1 MVGHLSHFANSK
13 FGEENW
19 LESRRHSKQPRTGYL
34 FGSLLFNEKPKFPTN
49 SFLLLLCLLF
59 SLNAVQVVQQ
69 NGFWKITFDVKY
81 WNYNRI
87 FDLLSETT
95 ITQISSFEMFAG
107 YLLVSPLEFHSAW
120 WSSLFSLILS
130 QDLLSFKWLFFN
142 KILSAWMQLI
152 SCFMLCWST
161 NIFVNFTFSIRLLTV
176 GCHDVGLDSSAV
188 IFYKITLWYFY
199 YTCKDIY
206 CVFHFT
212 KYLPNYRNDKIVNNS
227 PSTCLE
233 WMLFKMWY
241 QQWLVHIS
249 PHCVSARAWNVI
261 SYWDISQTL
270 TIFI

>member
-1 MVGHLSHFANSK
+1 MK
-13 FGEENW
+13 
-19 LESRRHSKQPRTGYL
+19 
-34 FGSLLFNEKPKFPTN
+34 
-49 SFLLLLCLLF
+49 CLL
-59 SLNAVQVVQQ
+59 V
-69 NGFWKITFDVKY
+69 IY
-81 WNYNRI
+81 WFLPSNSI
-87 FDLLSETT
+87 LPGGLLSSVWFYPKIYYHSNDYFLTKYFQPECNWYHVLCYVDQ
-95 ITQISSFEMFAG
+95 QIF
-107 YLLVSPLEFHSAW
+107 
-120 WSSLFSLILS
+120 
-130 QDLLSFKWLFFN
+130 
-142 KILSAWMQLI
+142 
-152 SCFMLCWST
+152 
-161 NIFVNFTFSIRLLTV
+161 FVNFTFSIRLLTV

-241 QQWLVHIS
+241 QQWLAHIS